1 MAVLTIFRSN
11 THAPQGL
18 CDGIQLLK
26 LYNKL
31 TSRSVANGING
42 TGKELRE

>member
-1 MAVLTIFRSN
+1 MAVLAIFSPY
-11 THAPQGL
+11 THELQGL
-18 CDGIQLLK
+18 CDGIQLLR

-31 TSRSVANGING
+31 TSRPVATGLYG